1 MSDLLS
7 SEETRQ
13 SICHYF
19 TKTPELRLRKT
30 QIRYIVSVNGKRH
43 FSNGQEISNNHEETD
58 TLVFHSLE
66 QMKPINCTAIAH
78 TTDTDIYFYCLNT
91 AR

>member
-7 SEETRQ
+7 SEGTRQ
-13 SICHYF
+13 SISYYF
-19 TKTPELRLRKT
+19 TKTPELHLRKT
-30 QIRYIVSVNGKRH
+30 QVRYIVSANGRRH

-58 TLVFHSLE
+58 TLIFHTLE

-78 TTDTDIYFYCLNT
+78 ATDTDIYFYC
-91 AR
+91 

>member
-30 QIRYIVSVNGKRH
+30 QVRYIVSVNGKRH
-43 FSNGQEISNNHEETD
+43 FPNGQEISNNHEETD

-66 QMKPINCTAIAH
+66 QMKPINCTATAH
-78 TTDTDIYFYCLNT
+78 ATDTDIYFYCLNT

>member
-13 SICHYF
+13 SICYYF

-30 QIRYIVSVNGKRH
+30 QVRYIVSVNGKRH
-43 FSNGQEISNNHEETD
+43 FSNGQEISNNHE
-58 TLVFHSLE
+58 
-66 QMKPINCTAIAH
+66 
-78 TTDTDIYFYCLNT
+78 
-91 AR
+91 